1 MRGSNPPL
9 TPNCDAV
16 GKVMGI
22 SENSQRV
29 TDKEDLIMA
38 KTFAYIRVSTR
49 EQNENRQLDSLQG
62 LNIDEIIVE
71 KASGK
76 NFVGR
81 EKYQEMKSK
90 LRAGDLIVVKSIDRF
105 GRNYSQICKEW
116 ESITDMGVD
125 IQVLDMPILNT
136 RNNQNG
142 LTGRLITDIVLK
154 LLGYVAERERE
165 NIKTRQAEGIASA
178 KSRGVKFGRP
188 LLDVPK
194 DFIRAY
200 ELYQNGLIKVKDVMS
215 MCNIAK
221 STFYKYAK
229 SIKS

>member
-1 MRGSNPPL
+1 
-9 TPNCDAV
+9 
-16 GKVMGI
+16 MG
-22 SENSQRV
+22 
-29 TDKEDLIMA
+29 

-49 EQNENRQLDSLQG
+49 EQKEDRQLDSLAG
-62 LNIDEIIVE
+62 LKIDEVIIE

-76 NFVGR
+76 NFTGR
-81 EKYQEMKSK
+81 EKYQLMKSQ
-90 LRAGDLIVVKSIDRF
+90 LRTGDLVIVKSIDRF
-105 GRNYSQICKEW
+105 GRNYAQICKEW
-116 ESITDMGVD
+116 ESIINMGVD

-188 LLDVPK
+188 VSELPK
-194 DFIRAY
+194 DFIRCY
-200 ELYQNGLIKVKDVMS
+200 ELYTQGLVKVKDVMS
-215 MCNIAK
+215 MCNIK
-221 STFYKYAK
+221 RSTFFKYAQ

>member
-1 MRGSNPPL
+1 
-9 TPNCDAV
+9 
-16 GKVMGI
+16 MG
-22 SENSQRV
+22 
-29 TDKEDLIMA
+29 

-49 EQNENRQLDSLQG
+49 EQKEDRQLDSLQG
-62 LNIDEIIVE
+62 LNVDEVIVE

-81 EKYQEMKSK
+81 EKYQQMKAQ
-90 LRAGDLIVVKSIDRF
+90 LRNGDLLIVKSIDRL
-105 GRNYSQICKEW
+105 GRNYKQICNEW
-116 ESITDMGVD
+116 ESLVNMGVD

-136 RNNQNG
+136 RDNQNG

-154 LLGYVAERERE
+154 LLGYVAERERD

-188 LLDVPK
+188 TAELPK
-194 DFIRAY
+194 DFLRAY

-221 STFYKYAK
+221 STFYKYAE

>member
-1 MRGSNPPL
+1 
-9 TPNCDAV
+9 
-16 GKVMGI
+16 MG
-22 SENSQRV
+22 
-29 TDKEDLIMA
+29 

-49 EQNENRQLDSLQG
+49 EQKEDRQIDSLKG
-62 LNIDEIIVE
+62 LKIDEIIVE

-81 EKYQEMKSK
+81 EKYQAMKAQ
-90 LRAGDLIVVKSIDRF
+90 LRHGDLLIVKSIDRL
-105 GRNYSQICKEW
+105 GRNYKQICNEW
-116 ESITDMGVD
+116 ESLVNMGVD

-142 LTGRLITDIVLK
+142 LTGSLITDIVLK
-154 LLGYVAERERE
+154 LLSYVAERERD

-178 KSRGVKFGRP
+178 KTRGVKFGRP
-188 LLDVPK
+188 KTELPK
-194 DFIRAY
+194 DFLRAY

-221 STFYKYAK
+221 STFYKYAE

>member
-1 MRGSNPPL
+1 M
-9 TPNCDAV
+9 
-16 GKVMGI
+16 GKV
-22 SENSQRV
+22 
-29 TDKEDLIMA
+29 
-38 KTFAYIRVSTR
+38 FAYIRVSTR
-49 EQNENRQLDSLQG
+49 EQNENRQLDSIVG
-62 LNIDEIIVE
+62 LNVDEVVIE

-81 EKYQEMKSK
+81 EKYQQMKSQ
-90 LRAGDLIVVKSIDRF
+90 LRKDDLVIVKSIDRF
-105 GRNYSQICKEW
+105 GRNYAQICKEW
-116 ESITDMGVD
+116 ESIINMGVD

-136 RNNQNG
+136 RDNQNG

-178 KSRGVKFGRP
+178 KLRGVKFGRP
-188 LLDVPK
+188 KAEISKEFL
-194 DFIRAY
+194 RAY
-200 ELYQNGLIKVKDVMS
+200 ELYKQGLIKVKEVMS

-221 STFYKYAK
+221 STFYKYEK

>member
-1 MRGSNPPL
+1 
-9 TPNCDAV
+9 
-16 GKVMGI
+16 
-22 SENSQRV
+22 
-29 TDKEDLIMA
+29 MA

-49 EQNENRQLDSLQG
+49 EQKEDRQIDSLNG
-62 LNIDEIIVE
+62 LKVDEIIVE

-76 NFVGR
+76 NFVSR
-81 EKYQEMKSK
+81 EKYQQMKAQ
-90 LRAGDLIVVKSIDRF
+90 LRNGDLLIVKSIDRL
-105 GRNYSQICKEW
+105 GRNYKQICNEW
-116 ESITDMGVD
+116 ESLVNMGVD

-142 LTGRLITDIVLK
+142 LTGSLITDIVLK
-154 LLGYVAERERE
+154 LLSYVAERERD

-188 LLDVPK
+188 KTELPK
-194 DFIRAY
+194 DFLRAY

-221 STFYKYAK
+221 STFYKYVE
-229 SIKS
+229 SIKG

>member
-1 MRGSNPPL
+1 MS
-9 TPNCDAV
+9 
-16 GKVMGI
+16 KV
-22 SENSQRV
+22 
-29 TDKEDLIMA
+29 
-38 KTFAYIRVSTR
+38 FAYIRVSSR
-49 EQNENRQLDSLQG
+49 EQNENRQIDSLKD
-62 LNIDEIIVE
+62 LKIDEIIIE

-76 NFVGR
+76 NFVSR
-81 EKYQEMKSK
+81 EKYQAMKAQ
-90 LRAGDLIVVKSIDRF
+90 LRNGDLVIVKSIDRF
-105 GRNYSQICKEW
+105 GRNYAQICKEW
-116 ESITDMGVD
+116 ESLVNMGVD

-136 RNNQNG
+136 RDNQNG

-154 LLGYVAERERE
+154 LLGYVAERERD

-188 LLDVPK
+188 ISEIPK

-200 ELYQNGLIKVKDVMS
+200 KLYQNGLIKVKDVMS

>member
-1 MRGSNPPL
+1 
-9 TPNCDAV
+9 
-16 GKVMGI
+16 
-22 SENSQRV
+22 
-29 TDKEDLIMA
+29 MA

-49 EQNENRQLDSLQG
+49 EQNENRQLDSLAG
-62 LNIDEIIVE
+62 LKIDEIVVE

-81 EKYQEMKSK
+81 EKYQQMKSQ
-90 LRAGDLIVVKSIDRF
+90 LRKGDLLIVKSIDRF

-116 ESITDMGVD
+116 ESIINLGVD
-125 IQVLDMPILNT
+125 IQVLDMPVLNT
-136 RNNQNG
+136 RDNQNG

-154 LLGYVAERERE
+154 LLGYVAERERD

-188 LLDVPK
+188 LGEIPK
-194 DFIRAY
+194 YFIRAY
-200 ELYQNGLIKVKDVMS
+200 ELYQQGLIKVKDVMS

-221 STFYKYAK
+221 STFYKYEK
-229 SIKS
+229 SIKV

>member
-1 MRGSNPPL
+1 
-9 TPNCDAV
+9 
-16 GKVMGI
+16 MG
-22 SENSQRV
+22 
-29 TDKEDLIMA
+29 

-49 EQNENRQLDSLQG
+49 EQKEDRQLDSLAG
-62 LNIDEIIVE
+62 ITVDEIIIE

-76 NFVGR
+76 NFTGR
-81 EKYQEMKSK
+81 EKYQLMKSQ
-90 LRAGDLIVVKSIDRF
+90 LRTGDLVIVKSIDRF
-105 GRNYSQICKEW
+105 GRNYTQICKEW
-116 ESITDMGVD
+116 ESIINMGVD

-136 RNNQNG
+136 RDNQNG

-188 LLDVPK
+188 KAELPK

-200 ELYQNGLIKVKDVMS
+200 ELYTQGLVKVKDVMS
-215 MCNIAK
+215 MCNIK
-221 STFYKYAK
+221 RSTFFKYAQ

>member
-1 MRGSNPPL
+1 
-9 TPNCDAV
+9 
-16 GKVMGI
+16 
-22 SENSQRV
+22 
-29 TDKEDLIMA
+29 MA

-49 EQNENRQLDSLQG
+49 EQNENRQLDSLSG
-62 LNIDEIIVE
+62 LKIDEIIIE

-76 NFVGR
+76 NFVSR
-81 EKYQEMKSK
+81 EKYQQMKSQ
-90 LRAGDLIVVKSIDRF
+90 LRTGDLVIVKSIDRF

-116 ESITDMGVD
+116 ESIINMGVD

-136 RNNQNG
+136 RDNQNG
-142 LTGRLITDIVLK
+142 LTGKLITDIVLK

-188 LLDVPK
+188 VSDIPK
-194 DFIRAY
+194 DFIRCY
-200 ELYQNGLIKVKDVMS
+200 ELYKHGLIKVKDVMS

-221 STFYKYAK
+221 STFYKYAQ

>member
-1 MRGSNPPL
+1 
-9 TPNCDAV
+9 
-16 GKVMGI
+16 
-22 SENSQRV
+22 
-29 TDKEDLIMA
+29 MA

-49 EQNENRQLDSLQG
+49 EQNENRQLDSLAG
-62 LNIDEIIVE
+62 LKIDEIIVE

-81 EKYQEMKSK
+81 EKYQQMKSQ
-90 LRAGDLIVVKSIDRF
+90 LRKGDLLIVKSIDRF

-116 ESITDMGVD
+116 ESIINLGVD
-125 IQVLDMPILNT
+125 IQVLDMPVLNT
-136 RNNQNG
+136 RDNQNG

-154 LLGYVAERERE
+154 LLGYVAERERD

-188 LLDVPK
+188 LGEIPK

-200 ELYQNGLIKVKDVMS
+200 ELYQQGLIKVKDVMS

-221 STFYKYAK
+221 STFYKYEK
-229 SIKS
+229 SIKV

>member
-1 MRGSNPPL
+1 MS
-9 TPNCDAV
+9 
-16 GKVMGI
+16 
-22 SENSQRV
+22 
-29 TDKEDLIMA
+29 
-38 KTFAYIRVSTR
+38 KTFAYIRISSKD
-49 EQNENRQLDSLQG
+49 QCINRQLDALKD
-62 LNIDEIIVE
+62 LNIDEIVIE

-76 NFVGR
+76 NFIGR
-81 EKYQEMKSK
+81 EKYKEMKAK
-90 LRAGDLIVVKSIDRF
+90 LRASDELVIKSIDRF
-105 GRNYSQICKEW
+105 GRNYTEICKEW
-116 ESITDMGVD
+116 ESIINMGVD

-178 KSRGVKFGRP
+178 KLRGVKFGRP
-188 LLDVPK
+188 ISEIPK
-194 DFIRAY
+194 DFIRCY
-200 ELYQNGLIKVKDVMS
+200 ELYKQGLIKVKDVMS

-221 STFYKYAK
+221 STFYKYAQ

>member
-1 MRGSNPPL
+1 
-9 TPNCDAV
+9 
-16 GKVMGI
+16 MG
-22 SENSQRV
+22 
-29 TDKEDLIMA
+29 

-49 EQNENRQLDSLQG
+49 EQKEDRQIDSLNG
-62 LNIDEIIVE
+62 LKVDEIIIE

-81 EKYQEMKSK
+81 EKYQAMKAQ
-90 LRAGDLIVVKSIDRF
+90 LRHGDLLIVKSIDRL
-105 GRNYSQICKEW
+105 GRNYKQICNEW
-116 ESITDMGVD
+116 ESLVNMGVD

-142 LTGRLITDIVLK
+142 LTGSLITDIVLK
-154 LLGYVAERERE
+154 LLSYVAERERD

-188 LLDVPK
+188 KTELPK
-194 DFIRAY
+194 DFLRAY

-221 STFYKYAK
+221 STFYKYAE

>member
-1 MRGSNPPL
+1 
-9 TPNCDAV
+9 
-16 GKVMGI
+16 MG
-22 SENSQRV
+22 
-29 TDKEDLIMA
+29 

-62 LNIDEIIVE
+62 LNIDEIIIE

-81 EKYQEMKSK
+81 QKYQQMKAQ
-90 LRAGDLIVVKSIDRF
+90 LRAGDLVIVKSIDRF
-105 GRNYSQICKEW
+105 GRNYAEICKEW
-116 ESITDMGVD
+116 ENIINMGVD

-136 RNNQNG
+136 RDNQNG

-165 NIKTRQAEGIASA
+165 NIKTRQREGIDSA
-178 KSRGVKFGRP
+178 LARGVKFGRP
-188 LLDVPK
+188 TSKIPK
-194 DFIRAY
+194 DFIRCY
-200 ELYQNGLIKVKDVMS
+200 ELYKQGLIKVKDVMS
-215 MCNIAK
+215 MCNIK
-221 STFYKYAK
+221 RSTFFKYAQ